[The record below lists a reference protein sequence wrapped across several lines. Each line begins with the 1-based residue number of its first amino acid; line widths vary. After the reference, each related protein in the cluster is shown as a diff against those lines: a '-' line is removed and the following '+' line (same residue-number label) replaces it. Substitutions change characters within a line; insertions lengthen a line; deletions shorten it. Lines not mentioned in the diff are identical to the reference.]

1 MSCPIS
7 NENGEYNG
15 HPIDAAMN
23 ETHKKII
30 NDLEIKLR
38 EKLTLYIYQGNMK
51 KNLKSHERT
60 IVQKE

>member
-1 MSCPIS
+1 
-7 NENGEYNG
+7 
-15 HPIDAAMN
+15 MN